1 VTEPLLIGLGAAV
14 AAGYVVAVDPDG
26 GAGLYPACPF
36 LAMTGHPCPLCGGL
50 RTVHA
55 LGRGDLAGALS
66 SNLLVVVLLVL
77 AVLGWIRWLLARATD
92 RPGRAVPLWV
102 YWSSAVALVGFGV
115 VRNLPFGAWL
125 SP

>member
-1 VTEPLLIGLGAAV
+1 MRQRAGAVTEPLLIGLGAAV

-26 GAGLYPACPF
+26 GAGLYPAC
-36 LAMTGHPCPLCGGL
+36 
-50 RTVHA
+50 
-55 LGRGDLAGALS
+55 RGDLAGALS